1 MANRSLGSLTLDLI
15 AKVGGF
21 TSGMNEAERS
31 AKKSL
36 TAIEKQAYNFGQ
48 SIGKSFRNI
57 AALGTGALGIG
68 SAIEGIQTALEALNN
83 LDRLDEISAKTGIS
97 TEELSKLGY
106 AAKLTGTDL
115 EDLNGAFDKLAKNAV
130 KALDPSSKQAEIF
143 AALGVEVQDANGK
156 LKTTDDL
163 IKDVATAF
171 KQLNDDT
178 LEAAAAQEL
187 FGKSGAGL
195 LEFLNLGADGLDQ
208 MGKKATELGAVFD
221 EETTKA
227 AAELKDEFDNL
238 KTVITGLMIDVL
250 RPLLPLL
257 KDVTLDLQETGKA
270 AAGAG
275 GSAQNAGEDI
285 AELFTTIKTLGSGTI
300 TVLEGMREVLNGLQ
314 DQATGY
320 TNLVLGRAGALKQIA
335 DSGNRI
341 AGAFDKPQ
349 PSLPLA
355 SGDFGFQVPSVLGG
369 PSDFRATDPQFS
381 VIPKGAVADA
391 KALAKAVSGVTEA
404 KDKNAKKTK
413 ELTEAEKAWRD
424 IMEVNDI
431 IDEEARKTQEQLRR
445 DRQDRE
451 EDFQRLIGDIQTQND
466 LLGKTAEQQDLI
478 NTARQYG
485 IDLSSEQGEIL
496 ADTLADLYANMAI
509 IEDQVTA
516 MDGLRDGFKG
526 FLNDLKDGVSLTD
539 SLKNA
544 FDSILD
550 TVFQIVAQNL
560 AESLFGQSG
569 TTGGGASGD
578 FFSSIFGAL
587 FGARATGGSVN
598 SGGMYRVN
606 EQGPELLTVGN
617 RDYLMMGKGSGMV
630 SPAVGGG
637 VTINNSYINPQLND
651 WRSES
656 QRRVE
661 EATQLRVASSRN
673 G

>member
-1 MANRSLGSLTLDLI
+1 MASNSLGTLTLDLVARI
-15 AKVGGF
+15 GGF
-21 TSGMNEAERS
+21 TGPLGKAEREVQRVNREI
-31 AKKSL
+31 AKSNAATVQTFKALGS
-36 TAIEKQAYNFGQ
+36 TVAGFFAG
-48 SIGKSFRNI
+48 I
-57 AALGTGALGIG
+57 AAGAVSINGFFN
-68 SAIEGIQTALEALNN
+68 AIDH
-83 LDRLDEISAKTGIS
+83 LDRLDELSAKTGIS

-130 KALDPSSKQAEIF
+130 KALDPTSKQAEIF
-143 AALGVEVQDANGK
+143 KALGVEVKDSNGN

-195 LEFLNLGADGLDQ
+195 LEFLNLGADGLAE
-208 MGKKATELGAVFD
+208 MGQKATELGAVFD

-227 AAELKDEFDNL
+227 AADLKDEFDNL
-238 KTVITGLMIDVL
+238 KTITGALLVDVL
-250 RPLLPLL
+250 RPLIPVL
-257 KDVTLDLQETGKA
+257 KDIAVDLQGVAKESTGVA
-270 AAGAG
+270 
-275 GSAQNAGEDI
+275 GSATSAGQDI
-285 AELFTTIKTLGSGTI
+285 AELVTTIKDLGTGSI

-314 DQATGY
+314 DQALGY
-320 TNLVLGRAGALKQIA
+320 TALVLGRADALQRIRA
-335 DSGNRI
+335 SGDRI
-341 AGAFDKPQ
+341 AAAFDTPQ
-349 PSLPLA
+349 PKLPLA
-355 SGDFGFQVPSVLGG
+355 SGDFGFQVPGVLGG
-369 PSDFRATDPQFS
+369 ASDFRATDAQFS
-381 VIPKGAVADA
+381 VIPRGAVADA
-391 KALAKAVSGVTEA
+391 KALTAAISGTNEVKTQGTKA
-404 KDKNAKKTK
+404 TK
-413 ELTEAEKAWRD
+413 ELTEAEKAWND
-424 IMEVNDI
+424 IMKVNTL
-431 IDEEARKTQEQLRR
+431 IDEESRKTQEQLRR
-445 DRQDRE
+445 DRQDRAD
-451 EDFQRLIGDIQTQND
+451 DFERLIGDIQTQND

-485 IDLSSEQGEIL
+485 IDLSSEQGQIL
-496 ADTLADLYANMAI
+496 TDTLSDLYENMRV
-509 IEDQVTA
+509 IEDQVSA

-544 FDSILD
+544 FDSVLD
-550 TVFQIVAQNL
+550 TIFQIVAQNL

-617 RDYLMMGKGSGMV
+617 RDYLMMGQGSGMV
-630 SPAVGGG
+630 SPAGATG
-637 VTINNSYINPQLND
+637 VTINATYVNPNMND
-651 WRSES
+651 QRSES
-656 QRRVE
+656 QRRAE
-661 EATQLRVASSRN
+661 MAAQLRIASARN
-673 G
+673 GA